1 MRAAKVPRN
10 LSHRTWLPIGKQIE
24 GGNLRKG
31 EFTRRQLLRR

>member
-1 MRAAKVPRN
+1 MGSAKVSRN
-10 LSHRTWLPIGKQIE
+10 LTDGARLPIGKQIE